1 MYFLKMLIFI
11 WKATK
16 HDVFECVCRWWS
28 GLVLQSLAE
37 KWELAEALQTPL
49 NSIAREMIFWK
60 RRRFS
65 SLMGLIFKTWNC
77 MLCQKKIL
85 GKNVWNVTQLLA
97 RSLDPRADCSL
108 MLLFWEKNDD
118 DVLRLST
125 TVEVETLK
133 HLPIAIPPWT
143 RWNKKLMK
151 NVMQIGRLMNNN

>member
-1 MYFLKMLIFI
+1 MLIFI

-77 MLCQKKIL
+77 MLCQKKIGEKCLKRDAVTGPISRPSRWLFLDVTFL
-85 GKNVWNVTQLLA
+85 GKKWWW
-97 RSLDPRADCSL
+97 C
-108 MLLFWEKNDD
+108 
-118 DVLRLST
+118 
-125 TVEVETLK
+125 VETINDCRSGNTQTLTNC
-133 HLPIAIPPWT
+133 HPPMNT
-143 RWNKKLMK
+143 MK
-151 NVMQIGRLMNNN
+151 QKVDEKCDANWQINE